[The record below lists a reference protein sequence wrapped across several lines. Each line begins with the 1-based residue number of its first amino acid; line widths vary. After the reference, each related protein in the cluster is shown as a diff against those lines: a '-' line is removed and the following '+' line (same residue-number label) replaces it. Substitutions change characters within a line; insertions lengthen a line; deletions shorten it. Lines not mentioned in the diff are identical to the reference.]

1 MQGPNVMKG
10 YLNQPDASAE
20 ALKGGWLHTGDLAKI
35 DEDGYIFIVDRK
47 KDMILTGGFN
57 IYPREVEEVL
67 YSHPSVSEAAVI
79 GLSDEEKGELATAF
93 VILKQGHTSTEE
105 EISAFCR
112 ERMAVYKA
120 PRKVIFV
127 DELPRNASGKI
138 LKRLLKEQYQAR

>member
-1 MQGPNVMKG
+1 MKG

-67 YSHPSVSEAAVI
+67 YLPSFSE
-79 GLSDEEKGELATAF
+79 
-93 VILKQGHTSTEE
+93 
-105 EISAFCR
+105 
-112 ERMAVYKA
+112 
-120 PRKVIFV
+120 
-127 DELPRNASGKI
+127 
-138 LKRLLKEQYQAR
+138 

>member
-1 MQGPNVMKG
+1 MFDSEDNPLPSGQVGELVVQGPNVMKG

-67 YSHPSVSEAAVI
+67 Y
-79 GLSDEEKGELATAF
+79 
-93 VILKQGHTSTEE
+93 
-105 EISAFCR
+105 
-112 ERMAVYKA
+112 
-120 PRKVIFV
+120 
-127 DELPRNASGKI
+127 LPV
-138 LKRLLKEQYQAR
+138 LQ